1 MAVSP
6 TSVTGFLSK
15 LKIGQ
20 NFYLFKKLIKEENII
35 ENGVQLIN
43 LQESISRS
51 IMGLTVDYLTRLSLG
66 QKKEEVFFVGKYA
79 CELLKLKITSKYPW
93 LSQTDMS
100 ADILDEALDEELDGE
115 LYFFKQLINYHDE
128 IFIQVD
134 NSLSLKNALLVAK
147 LSSYDAI
154 GRAFYTDIH
163 PQQIT
168 LDALTYDVIVQLVQ
182 RNLVILKKENNV
194 VCGVYFTPND
204 THHPFKKII
213 KSGDGDFYDDDFVWD
228 LKLSSKK
235 PSNKDFIQ
243 LMVYFLLGLN
253 SSLREKFKKIRNIG
267 IINPRLN
274 KVYKVAIKDIP
285 IELWDFV
292 CKAMEYGEGFFQ
304 QNY

>member
-1 MAVSP
+1 MN
-6 TSVTGFLSK
+6 VTDFVSK

-20 NFYLFKKLIKEENII
+20 NFYHFKRLIKEENII

-43 LQESISRS
+43 LQESISPT

-66 QKKEEVFFVGKYA
+66 QKKEEVLFASQYGR
-79 CELLKLKITSKYPW
+79 ELLERIIVWKSWNFSTPSPISNQISAEKLT
-93 LSQTDMS
+93 
-100 ADILDEALDEELDGE
+100 
-115 LYFFKQLINYHDE
+115 FFKQLINYYDE
-128 IFIQVD
+128 NFIQVD

-147 LSSYDAI
+147 LSHYDAI
-154 GRAFYTDIH
+154 YRAFYTNIH
-163 PQQIT
+163 PQQIN
-168 LDALTYDVIVQLVQ
+168 LDALTHDVIVQLVQ

-194 VCGVYFTPND
+194 ICTLHFTPD
-204 THHPFKKII
+204 HTHHPFKKII
-213 KSGDGDFYDDDFVWD
+213 KAGDGDFYDDDFVWD
-228 LKLSSKK
+228 LKVSSKK
-235 PSNKDFIQ
+235 PSNKHFIQ

-253 SSLREKFKKIRNIG
+253 SSLREKFKKISNIG

-285 IELWDFV
+285 VELWDFV

>member
-1 MAVSP
+1 MKSP
-6 TSVTGFLSK
+6 HSVTAFVSK

-20 NFYLFKKLIKEENII
+20 NFSLFKWLIKEENIV

-43 LQESISRS
+43 LQESISPS

-66 QKKEEVFFVGKYA
+66 QNKEEVLFVSQYG
-79 CELLKLKITSKYPW
+79 CELLEGIIWRNLNFSTPSQISNLISAEKLT
-93 LSQTDMS
+93 
-100 ADILDEALDEELDGE
+100 
-115 LYFFKQLINYHDE
+115 FFKQLINYYDQN
-128 IFIQVD
+128 FLQVD

-147 LSSYDAI
+147 LSLYDAI
-154 GRAFYTDIH
+154 GRALYTNIH
-163 PQQIT
+163 PQEIT
-168 LDALTYDVIVQLVQ
+168 LDALTHDVIVQLVQ

-194 VCGVYFTPND
+194 VCTLNFTPD
-204 THHPFKKII
+204 HTHHPFKKKI

-228 LKLSSKK
+228 LKVSSKK

-243 LMVYFLLGLN
+243 VMVYFLLGLN
-253 SSLREKFKKIRNIG
+253 SSLWEKFKKISNIG

-285 IELWDFV
+285 VELWDFV

>member
-1 MAVSP
+1 MVSS
-6 TSVTGFLSK
+6 TSVTGFLNK

-43 LQESISRS
+43 LQESISPI

-66 QKKEEVFFVGKYA
+66 QKKEEVFFASQYGR
-79 CELLKLKITSKYPW
+79 ELLWMKITAAYPGLLLSDMSKY
-93 LSQTDMS
+93 
-100 ADILDEALDEELDGE
+100 ILDEETT
-115 LYFFKQLINYHDE
+115 FFKQLINYYDQN
-128 IFIQVD
+128 FLQVD
-134 NSLSLKNALLVAK
+134 NSLSLQNALLVAK
-147 LSSYDAI
+147 LSHYDAI
-154 GRAFYTDIH
+154 GRALYTDIY
-163 PQQIT
+163 PEQTT

-194 VCGVYFTPND
+194 VCSVHFTPD
-204 THHPFKKII
+204 HLHHPFKKII

-228 LKLSSKK
+228 LKVSSKK

-253 SSLREKFKKIRNIG
+253 SSLRVKFKKISYIG

-285 IELWDFV
+285 VKLWDFV